1 MAQKAWILRYGEL
14 GLKSRVVRRQFQR
27 ALSNNLDR
35 ISKNAKVPLIKDRIK
50 TMEVVTSDSSNEV
63 TENLLC
69 HLLGVVIIDRS
80 EIIADCIDPVTVS
93 KEILERDTLRGKPRT
108 FGVRTRRVGA
118 RGEYTSQEYSG
129 EIGAAMCELDETL
142 SVDLTNPDIWVR
154 LVLEID
160 CVWHM
165 SKRIEGAGGLP
176 PGVQGD
182 VLCKITD
189 EDTLLSSFLI
199 MRRGSRLIPVEGS
212 DEKLLDILRRW
223 DPFIGRTTREWT
235 RERIQRDRYPWGVVG
250 LSIDE
255 GEKLIVRAEGRKT
268 TPLSTLEP
276 LCGWTDEEKISLKK
290 HILEPSLY
298 PCVPDI
304 EAWVS

>member
-1 MAQKAWILRYGEL
+1 
-14 GLKSRVVRRQFQR
+14 
-27 ALSNNLDR
+27 
-35 ISKNAKVPLIKDRIK
+35 
-50 TMEVVTSDSSNEV
+50 
-63 TENLLC
+63 
-69 HLLGVVIIDRS
+69 
-80 EIIADCIDPVTVS
+80 
-93 KEILERDTLRGKPRT
+93 
-108 FGVRTRRVGA
+108 
-118 RGEYTSQEYSG
+118 
-129 EIGAAMCELDETL
+129 MCELDETL

-212 DEKLLDILRRW
+212 DEKLLEILRRW

-255 GEKLIVRAEGRKT
+255 GEKLIVRTEGRKT